1 VNGKIKDLQQQI
13 EQDKQI
19 IALREGIY
27 GKSIKKVE
35 NGTETTNEMVRD
47 INAVN
52 QARQQKAVHEILLL
66 QEIYQLKNIN
76 ND

>member
-1 VNGKIKDLQQQI
+1 MIYVI
-13 EQDKQI
+13 
-19 IALREGIY
+19 REGIY

-35 NGTETTNEMVRD
+35 NGTEATNEMVRD